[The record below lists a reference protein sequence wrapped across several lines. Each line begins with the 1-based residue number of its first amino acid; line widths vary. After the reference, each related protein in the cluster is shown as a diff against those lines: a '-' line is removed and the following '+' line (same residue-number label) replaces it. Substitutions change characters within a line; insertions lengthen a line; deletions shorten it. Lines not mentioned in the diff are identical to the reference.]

1 MALID
6 PSPLHPEEDQGEKAG
21 NWVLSQA
28 SRTAEQPFQLMNQNQ
43 TPSRIAKA
51 NAAKAEA
58 SLDK

>member
-28 SRTAEQPFQLMNQNQ
+28 SRTAEQPMDQNQ

-58 SLDK
+58 SLEK